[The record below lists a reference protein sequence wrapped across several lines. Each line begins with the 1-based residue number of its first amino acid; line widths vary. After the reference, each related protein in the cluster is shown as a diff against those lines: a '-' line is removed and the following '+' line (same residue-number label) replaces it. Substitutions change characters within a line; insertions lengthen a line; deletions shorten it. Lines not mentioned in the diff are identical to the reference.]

1 MKQVCLLCERTA
13 LDANL
18 YCQET
23 FCPAEMSPTVLDYGE
38 WVGDIEIVK
47 PLVILRS
54 AVLYKATHQN
64 KTVFL
69 KVAHPGEENK
79 ERLKREAEFLRDMQ
93 LEHQQH
99 RYLPKLL
106 PPYVNTAL
114 SKDEQP
120 YGRIVLQGHL
130 LYFFL
135 FEAFDGE
142 PLRDVITQNPQLW
155 IFHVG
160 WLMISLST
168 AIAYMQS
175 KGCFHYG
182 ICPES
187 LLVRFDA
194 EPSAPR
200 ALLIDLGIVC
210 NKEQLRSN
218 WYPFFA
224 LPAYTAPEL
233 INTANPPSSYAT
245 DVYGMGVVL
254 YELLV
259 GEPAYAFKL
268 SNDADVY
275 QAIVRMNRTRMNRQ
289 EDLPRVAEIAVR
301 AVSQDARQRF
311 QNAIE
316 FVQQLEGFFGKVPE
330 PKKSRIPSL
339 HTILR
344 AVAILLGL
352 GFIIA
357 LIITFAPWTA

>member
-1 MKQVCLLCERTA
+1 MKQVCLLCERTK

-47 PLVILRS
+47 PIMVLRS

-93 LEHQQH
+93 LRGEQH

-106 PPYVNTAL
+106 PPYVNTTL
-114 SKDEQP
+114 HKDEQP

-130 LYFFL
+130 LYFYL

-160 WLMISLST
+160 WLMISVSS
-168 AIAYMQS
+168 AVAYMQS
-175 KGCFHYG
+175 KGSFHYA
-182 ICPES
+182 ISPETV
-187 LLVRFDA
+187 LVRFDDD
-194 EPSAPR
+194 PSAPR
-200 ALLIDLGIVC
+200 VLLMDLGIAC
-210 NKEQLRSN
+210 TKDELRDS
-218 WYPFFA
+218 WYRFFVP
-224 LPAYTAPEL
+224 PAYTAPEL
-233 INTANPPSSYAT
+233 IGKGAPPASYAT
-245 DVYGMGVVL
+245 DVYGLGLVL

-259 GEPAYAFKL
+259 GEPAYTFKL
-268 SNDADVY
+268 SNDADVFN
-275 QAIVRMNRTRMNRQ
+275 AIMRMNRTRMNRS
-289 EDLPRVAEIAVR
+289 EDLPQVAQIAVR
-301 AVSQDARQRF
+301 AVSQEPGRRF
-311 QNAIE
+311 QNAVE
-316 FVQQLEGFFGKVPE
+316 FVQELEGYFGKVPAI
-330 PKKSRIPSL
+330 KKSRIPSL

-357 LIITFAPWTA
+357 LIITFAPWAA